1 MIKVYVNEDYL
12 VTHDKK
18 NEKGYVEIDN
28 WITNLCSFSNKLGTG
43 GGNVHACAPSNDSLT
58 SQPAH
63 YLIYMP

>member
-28 WITNLCSFSNKLGTG
+28 LIINLCSLSNKLGT
-43 GGNVHACAPSNDSLT
+43 GGNVHACAPCNDSLK